1 MPKPAARARALL
13 PALVDLPVGLAS
25 CGEQSTPAASIGS
38 AERTVLL
45 AEGRSL
51 YMAHCMM
58 CHQAQGEGVP
68 GMQPPLVGV
77 ASVTGDPGRLIELT
91 LRGIGRERGQL
102 PPTGP
107 WRQEMLGFD
116 HLSDREIAA
125 VLTYIRQ
132 SWGNNAP
139 AISQEQVFDARQGR

>member
-1 MPKPAARARALL
+1 MPKPTAKAAACLALPIFL
-13 PALVDLPVGLAS
+13 TA

-38 AERTVLL
+38 AERTALL

-58 CHQAQGEGVP
+58 CHQPQGEGVA

-77 ASVTGDPGRLIELT
+77 ASVTGDPGRLIEIIVK
-91 LRGIGRERGQL
+91 GIGRERGQL
-102 PPTGP
+102 PPTGQ

-116 HLSDREIAA
+116 HLSDKEIAA

-139 AISQEQVFDARQGR
+139 AVSQEQVWEARQGM